1 LRSPRFVIAGLFT
14 LQLAAVCPAPAAEP
28 RAARLGE
35 VSQAIEALAA
45 AVSPAVVEIAVS
57 GVGPSE
63 GMEASGVVG
72 QRRQTG
78 SGVLLSAD
86 GEIVTNAHVIAG
98 ARRIVVTVAMPPDP
112 PFPGRSI
119 LRPAGRRLEARVV
132 GVDLETD
139 LALLD
144 IAIERTPFLRFGD
157 SDLLRPGQL
166 VVAVGS
172 PLGLEN
178 SVTLGV
184 VSAVGRQLE
193 PESRMAWV
201 QTDAPINPGNSGGA
215 LVNAAG
221 ELVGIS
227 TLIFSQSGGSEGI
240 GFASPSNIVRHVVE
254 QLRDF
259 GAVRRGD
266 VGATA
271 QTITPAIATA
281 LGLDRTWGVILS
293 DVRPRGPAEA
303 AGLRPG
309 DVVLELDGK
318 VMENGRQ
325 LDVNLYRSAP
335 GSQARFLIQRAGQ
348 QRTVTVAVSE
358 RENDPARFAAMVS
371 RAESAVPRLG
381 IHALEIE
388 PQIAQM
394 IPWLREP
401 GGVIVAALSMNAPW
415 SEDGGLRAG
424 DVIHRANGK
433 AVPTLA
439 ALRSLVDAQ
448 SAGAPLVLHVNRQG
462 TLHFVTLELE

>member
-1 LRSPRFVIAGLFT
+1 MIAGLLALLIT
-14 LQLAAVCPAPAAEP
+14 LPSSGTAAET
-28 RAARLGE
+28 RISRLAE
-35 VSQAIEALAA
+35 TSQAIETLAA
-45 AVSPAVVEIAVS
+45 NVSPTVVEIAVS
-57 GVGPSE
+57 GIGSLQ
-63 GMEASGVVG
+63 GMEASGTVE

-86 GEIVTNAHVIAG
+86 GEIVTNAHVVAG
-98 ARRIVVTVAMPPDP
+98 ARRIVVTVPIPPDP

-119 LRPAGRRLEARVV
+119 IRPAGRRLEARVV
-132 GVDLETD
+132 GIDLETD

-144 IAIERTPFLRFGD
+144 VEIERAPFLKFGD

-254 QLRDF
+254 QLRAS
-259 GAVRRGD
+259 GVVRRGD

-271 QTITPAIATA
+271 QTITPAIAAA

-293 DVRPRGPAEA
+293 DVRPRGPAEE

-309 DVVLELDGK
+309 DLVLELDGK

-335 GSQARFLIQRAGQ
+335 GSQARFLIQRGGQ

-358 RENDPARFAAMVS
+358 RENDPARFAGMVS
-371 RAESAVPRLG
+371 RAESEVPRLG
-381 IHALEIE
+381 ILALEIE
-388 PQIAQM
+388 PQIAQL
-394 IPWLREP
+394 IPRLREP
-401 GGVIVAALSMNAPW
+401 GGVIVAALMPQVPW
-415 SEDGGLRAG
+415 ADDGGLRAG

-439 ALRSLVDAQ
+439 ALRTFIDSQ
-448 SAGAPLVLHVNRQG
+448 PAGKPLVLHVNRQG
-462 TLHFVTLELE
+462 TLRYVTLELE